1 MPRYQIDPQHA
12 GAHFKVRHMMIS
24 NVKGDFSGVTGSVD
38 FDPSNPSATH
48 VEATI
53 DAATISTREPQR
65 DSHLRSPD
73 FLDVKRYP
81 AITFCSTG
89 LISRSD
95 DSYELSG
102 ELTIRGIT
110 REIKLQVESVTPEIK
125 DPDGMV
131 RRGASATARIERKD
145 FGLTWNAV
153 LESGGFLV
161 GDDVEIAIDAELVRK
176 AE

>member
-38 FDPSNPSATH
+38 FDPSNPAATH

-65 DSHLRSPD
+65 DNHLRSPD

-81 AITFCSTG
+81 AITFRSTG
-89 LISRSD
+89 LISRGD
-95 DSYELSG
+95 DAYELPG
-102 ELTIRGIT
+102 ELTIRGAT

-161 GDDVEIAIDAELVRK
+161 GDDVEIAIDVELVRK